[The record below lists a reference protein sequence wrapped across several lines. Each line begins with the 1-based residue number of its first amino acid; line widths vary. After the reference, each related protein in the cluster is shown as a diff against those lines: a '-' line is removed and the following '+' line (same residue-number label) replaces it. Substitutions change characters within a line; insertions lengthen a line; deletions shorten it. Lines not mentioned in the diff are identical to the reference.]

1 VAGVEGGCLGDV
13 DLLLELYYV
22 LVELYILQ
30 FEELYLGEDFAD
42 LLLVV

>member
-1 VAGVEGGCLGDV
+1 MAGVEWGCLGDI

-30 FEELYLGEDFAD
+30 FEQLYLGEDFAN

>member
-1 VAGVEGGCLGDV
+1 MAGVEWRCLGDI
-13 DLLLELYYV
+13 DLLLELYDV

-30 FEELYLGEDFAD
+30 FEQLDLGEDFAD